1 MKIYLDLIWLINFLF
16 DLILLFSVGII
27 LRRNTSL
34 KKIVLGALAGS
45 LTIFVLFIEIS
56 SFTLFIIKIII
67 SILMVLIT
75 FGYRDIR
82 YIGRNLVY
90 LYITSSVLGGS
101 LYILNNQF
109 SYQNVGLV
117 FYHNKMSPSIIFL
130 FIIAPLII
138 YIYTKKLKLL
148 RTNYSK
154 YYNISIYFKDGTK
167 KEITGFVDTGN
178 NLYDP
183 YKRRPII
190 LLNKKEVNFDYT
202 SNNILLVPYETVNK
216 HSLMKCIIPDKVYIL
231 GVGFKKNVLVGLI
244 DEKIKIDGAD
254 CILHPKL
261 LEEIWENL

>member
-167 KEITGFVDTGN
+167 
-178 NLYDP
+178 
-183 YKRRPII
+183 
-190 LLNKKEVNFDYT
+190 
-202 SNNILLVPYETVNK
+202 
-216 HSLMKCIIPDKVYIL
+216 
-231 GVGFKKNVLVGLI
+231 
-244 DEKIKIDGAD
+244 
-254 CILHPKL
+254 
-261 LEEIWENL
+261 